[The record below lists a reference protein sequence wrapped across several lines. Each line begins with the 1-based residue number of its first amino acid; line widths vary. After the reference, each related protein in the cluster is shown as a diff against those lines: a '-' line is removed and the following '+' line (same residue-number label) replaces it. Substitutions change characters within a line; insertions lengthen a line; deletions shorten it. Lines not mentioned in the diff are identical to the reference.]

1 MNITSAGNPVP
12 SAALPRPSTA
22 AWLYAF
28 FRRIHFY
35 AGILVAPFIFIAAA
49 SGALYAL
56 APQVEKVIYSHV
68 LTAPESTTRLSLDEQ
83 VAAANAYRGSEIPLA
98 VRPAV
103 APGTSTRI
111 MYADENLPEFTYRAV
126 FIDPANGEVLGEY
139 PVYGSSGS
147 LPFRTWVSNLHKD
160 LHLGEPGRIYSEL
173 AASWLWVLALGGLVL
188 WAQRARRMKNKR
200 QAILPNT
207 KRSGYLSTLSRHS
220 ALGFWAVLGM
230 LFLSATGLT
239 WSTYAGENVSQA
251 RKALSW
257 TTPSISK
264 ELQPGSSETASGGDH
279 ADHASH
285 TAEAQTGVAT
295 GLVASP
301 SYDKILSTARGI
313 NIDSVNLEIRPATD
327 AKTAWVVQE
336 TQRFYPTQVDAV
348 AINPATLE
356 VTDRT
361 DFKDY
366 PLMAKLTRWGIDIH
380 MGIHF
385 GLINQ
390 IVLFVFALA
399 LMMMC
404 AWGYLMWWQRRP
416 RGGRGF
422 GPAPALSSLR
432 QVPLWAWGVTAV
444 FTVAVGLFVPLLGAS
459 LIVFWACDLLVCAF
473 RKRTKPSAD

>member
-1 MNITSAGNPVP
+1 MNTTSAGTAVP
-12 SAALPRPSTA
+12 SAASPRPSTST
-22 AWLYAF
+22 WLYAL

-49 SGALYAL
+49 TGALYAV
-56 APQVEKVIYSHV
+56 APQAEKMIYSHV

-83 VAAANAYRGSEIPLA
+83 VAAANAHQGSENPLA

-103 APGTSTRI
+103 APGTTTRI
-111 MYADENLPEFTYRAV
+111 MYADESLPEFTYRAV
-126 FIDPANGEVLGEY
+126 FIDPANGQVLGEY

-188 WAQRARRMKNKR
+188 WVQRARRMKNKR
-200 QAILPNT
+200 QAILPSS
-207 KRSGYLSTLSRHS
+207 KQRGYLRTLSRHS

-239 WSTYAGENVSQA
+239 WSTYAGENVSQV

-257 TTPSISK
+257 TTPSVSK
-264 ELQPGSSETASGGDH
+264 ELQPGSSTATGGDH
-279 ADHASH
+279 ADHSSH
-285 TAEAQTGVAT
+285 TAETQTGSAVET
-295 GLVASP
+295 VVSP
-301 SYDKILSTARGI
+301 SYDKILSTARGV
-313 NIDSVNLEIRPATD
+313 NIDSVNLEIRPAAD
-327 AKTAWVVQE
+327 AETAWVVQE

-366 PLMAKLTRWGIDIH
+366 PLMAKLTRWGIDLH
-380 MGIHF
+380 MGLHF

-399 LMMMC
+399 LMVMC

-416 RGGRGF
+416 KGERGF
-422 GPAPALSSLR
+422 GPAPTRSSLR
-432 QVPLWAWGVTAV
+432 QVPLWAWALTAV
-444 FTVAVGLFVPLLGAS
+444 FTVAVGIFVPLLGIS
-459 LIVFWACDLLVCAF
+459 LLVFILGDTLAHWVG
-473 RKRTKPSAD
+473 RKKTRVEP